1 MWDQMI
7 GRYLL
12 SGYRPCCPDEYNGSE
27 GLGGGEAL
35 VQEEPA
41 DDDSAEGPGELEDCC
56 AASGNTLQAI
66 IETVFG

>member
-41 DDDSAEGPGELEDCC
+41 DDDSAQRPG
-56 AASGNTLQAI
+56 
-66 IETVFG
+66 